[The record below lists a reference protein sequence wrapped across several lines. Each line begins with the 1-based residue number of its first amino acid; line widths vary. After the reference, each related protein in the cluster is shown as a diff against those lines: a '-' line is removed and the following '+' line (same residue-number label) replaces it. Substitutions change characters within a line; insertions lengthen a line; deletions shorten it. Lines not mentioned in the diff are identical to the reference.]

1 MINANYSINRLNAHE
16 LYNLA
21 EFVVSENNESHIC
34 GSMSAAEQMKSV
46 HSIHKEESTYYND
59 SIVYAVRNRYNS
71 ISGTIR
77 TLKWNYSDELPIET
91 IFGICPFQ
99 IMRQF
104 QKSEVWHIGRFA
116 ISKNIR
122 QIKLFKKLVMH
133 AIQPNTKENKIKD
146 FVDTLDTTNE
156 MNDKAFVSLSGAGL
170 ASAMDE
176 VEKNKHNTNCC
187 NDKKEQVF

>member
-59 SIVYAVRNRYNS
+59 SIVYAVRNQYNS

-122 QIKLFKKLVMH
+122 QIKLFK
-133 AIQPNTKENKIKD
+133 N
-146 FVDTLDTTNE
+146 
-156 MNDKAFVSLSGAGL
+156 
-170 ASAMDE
+170 
-176 VEKNKHNTNCC
+176 
-187 NDKKEQVF
+187 